1 MFVITFTIQTKAQLI
16 CRIDSILVNINDTT
30 VEGLTTEFD
39 NHGPHFMIY
48 WSIINKS
55 DSDIVLSPNL
65 STTIIN
71 FRIDSIYN
79 AYEKISSLSYQYNEN
94 FLLFRNEE
102 VDAWV
107 GIWVLLGTNY
117 FKNRD
122 QYGEYIKTILQT
134 IYIRYL
140 EPDLDIISDN
150 SDFKVIIKN
159 YK

>member
-1 MFVITFTIQTKAQLI
+1 
-16 CRIDSILVNINDTT
+16 
-30 VEGLTTEFD
+30 
-39 NHGPHFMIY
+39 MIY

-71 FRIDSIYN
+71 FRIDSTYN
-79 AYEKISSLSYQYNEN
+79 TYEKISGLSYQYNGKSI
-94 FLLFRNEE
+94 LFRNEE
-102 VDAWV
+102 VDAWI

-117 FKNRD
+117 FTNKD
-122 QYGEYIKTILQT
+122 KYGEYIKTILQT

-140 EPDLDIISDN
+140 EPGLDIISDN